1 MTITDKV
8 IRSVL
13 GSPDIV
19 VVASNNVTYIHIY
32 IYDNVTL
39 CCDGL

>member
-13 GSPDIV
+13 GSPDTV
-19 VVASNNVTYIHIY
+19 VVAINNVTYSY
-32 IYDNVTL
+32 IDV
-39 CCDGL
+39 